1 MNTYDFS
8 GKCVVV
14 TGGANGIGA
23 AVAERALSSGARVAI
38 WDLAPDRA
46 EDRIAR
52 HAGPDVLFFQ
62 VDVSDPASVDGA
74 LHQTEAKFGN
84 VDILVNSAGIA
95 GPTHTI
101 AEYPVDAWKEV
112 QDINLTGTFLCCR
125 SVVPGMIAQGYGRIV
140 NIASIA
146 GKEGNPNAGAY
157 SASKAG
163 VIALTKSLGKE
174 LAAHDIA
181 VNTVTPATAQTRLL
195 EQVSDEFIDYMRSK
209 IPRGRFV
216 AVEEIASMVC
226 WLASAENSFTTAAV
240 FDLSGGRATY

>member
-8 GKCVVV
+8 GKCAVV

-74 LHQTEAKFGN
+74 LRQTEAKFGN

-95 GPTHTI
+95 GRP
-101 AEYPVDAWKEV
+101 
-112 QDINLTGTFLCCR
+112 
-125 SVVPGMIAQGYGRIV
+125 
-140 NIASIA
+140 
-146 GKEGNPNAGAY
+146 
-157 SASKAG
+157 
-163 VIALTKSLGKE
+163 
-174 LAAHDIA
+174 
-181 VNTVTPATAQTRLL
+181 TRLP
-195 EQVSDEFIDYMRSK
+195 SIPWMPGRRSRTS
-209 IPRGRFV
+209 ILPGH
-216 AVEEIASMVC
+216 SC
-226 WLASAENSFTTAAV
+226 AAG
-240 FDLSGGRATY
+240 LSCRE